1 MLGDKEESTTE
12 PLILGDKFLADF
24 QKLLTNVIS
33 LTSALGTVGTPVPF
47 TPNIAVAQ
55 TATKVGLQA
64 QAMLTSIEF
73 YKSKTTRTL

>member
-24 QKLLTNVIS
+24 QKLLTNVVS
-33 LTSALGTVGTPVPF
+33 LTSALGTVGTPIPF
-47 TPNIAVAQ
+47 VPNIAVAQ

-64 QAMLTSIEF
+64 QTMLTSIEF

>member
-1 MLGDKEESTTE
+1 MLGDKEESNTE
-12 PLILGDKFLADF
+12 PLILGDKFLDDF
-24 QKLLTNVIS
+24 KSLLTNMVS
-33 LTSALGTVGTPVPF
+33 LTTALGTVGTPVPY

-64 QAMLTSIEF
+64 QTMLTSIER